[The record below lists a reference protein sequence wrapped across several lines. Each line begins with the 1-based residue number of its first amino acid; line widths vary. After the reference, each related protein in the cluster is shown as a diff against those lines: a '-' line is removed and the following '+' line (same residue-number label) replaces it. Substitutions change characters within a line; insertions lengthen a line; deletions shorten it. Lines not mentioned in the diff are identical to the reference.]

1 MSQADDHQP
10 AARAAG
16 EADERPHRLPVTD
29 VVRRAM
35 TEFAALVG
43 REPEG
48 VSGVRRTEDGW
59 STLVDV
65 VELDRIPPSTSVLAT
80 YRVDLDENG
89 DLLSYERL
97 RRYHRGATDPL

>member
-1 MSQADDHQP
+1 MSPADEHQS
-10 AARAAG
+10 ADRAAG
-16 EADERPHRLPVTD
+16 DAHERRPRLPVIE

-35 TEFAALVG
+35 TQFAELVG

-59 STLVDV
+59 SALVDV

-89 DLLSYERL
+89 DLISYERL